1 MKPTMQQLRE
11 MSEKDFIAAVL
22 HEKLDKMQNPNTP
35 LAAKVRAAINYI
47 ANQPNQTKRGGTWAL
62 TITDTDGSSITPINL
77 PDAELAASQNSC
89 GKATPAENAAQRRYS
104 EMITVNDFFC
114 GAGGWE

>member
-77 PDAELAASQNSC
+77 PDAELDRI
-89 GKATPAENAAQRRYS
+89 AELVRQGYS
-104 EMITVNDFFC
+104 
-114 GAGGWE
+114 GGECSTAEVF

>member
-47 ANQPNQTKRGGTWAL
+47 TNQPNPQKCGGTWKL
-62 TITDTDGSSITPINL
+62 SITDTDGSSIAPINL
-77 PDAELAASQNSC
+77 PDAELDRI
-89 GKATPAENAAQRRYS
+89 AELVRQGYS
-104 EMITVNDFFC
+104 
-114 GAGGWE
+114 GGECKTAEVF

>member
-47 ANQPNQTKRGGTWAL
+47 TNQPNPQNRGGAWAI
-62 TITDTDGSSITPINL
+62 TITDTDGSSIAPINL
-77 PDAELAASQNSC
+77 PDAELDRI
-89 GKATPAENAAQRRYS
+89 AELVRQGYS
-104 EMITVNDFFC
+104 
-114 GAGGWE
+114 GGECSTAEVF